1 MPPKFD
7 DKPHPVSD
15 IPEGHLG
22 GLSWDEAHTI
32 AGARY
37 VEAGEPHDKLAGW
50 LDDHQ
55 VYPKRADVN
64 TRILSLDWFQMISL
78 MAEAGHWRD
87 EKREEDNPYGAD
99 LA

>member
-7 DKPHPVSD
+7 DQPHAVSD

-22 GLSWDEAHTI
+22 GLSWEEARRV
-32 AGARY
+32 AERRY
-37 VEAGEPHDKLAGW
+37 VEAGEPQDKLRAF

-55 VYPKRADVN
+55 VYPKRAELGERVMN
-64 TRILSLDWFQMISL
+64 LDWFQMLGL
-78 MAEAGHWRD
+78 MAEAGEWVR

>member
-7 DKPHPVSD
+7 DKPHAVSD

-22 GLSWDEAHTI
+22 GLTWEEAKMV
-32 AGARY
+32 AERRY
-37 VEAGEPHDKLAGW
+37 VEAGEPHDRLKAW

-55 VYPKRADVN
+55 VYPKREENAV
-64 TRILSLDWFQMISL
+64 RVYGLDWFQMLGL
-78 MAEAGHWRD
+78 MAATADWLN
-87 EKREEDNPYGAD
+87 EKREEDNPYGSD